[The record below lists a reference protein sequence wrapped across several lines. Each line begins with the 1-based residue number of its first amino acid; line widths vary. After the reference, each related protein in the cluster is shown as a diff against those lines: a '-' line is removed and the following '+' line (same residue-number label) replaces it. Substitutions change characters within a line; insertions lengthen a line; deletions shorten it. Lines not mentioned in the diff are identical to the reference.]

1 MGIFFAYT
9 YIYIHEAEW
18 AAMENDYLP
27 PSPLSY
33 PGIWYLVGISRVV
46 SGTWTPLATIVFS
59 HDHFRELPCS
69 ARFHFLPA
77 LILPS
82 PLLLQSKKPPN
93 PFRERDRERER
104 ETTADSRHSIFRC
117 SSNNSG
123 INIDGRKISNENFP
137 PLAVYIFHAVN
148 VDWNPRWKTPGEWQP
163 CKIPILIKY
172 TIYTKICYWS
182 FVNRSFFDNNYT
194 LRSKQSRIIVYYKL
208 LIAPSNF
215 IFQLSDFY

>member
-1 MGIFFAYT
+1 
-9 YIYIHEAEW
+9 
-18 AAMENDYLP
+18 MENDYLP

-104 ETTADSRHSIFRC
+104 ETIADSRHSIFRC

-123 INIDGRKISNENFP
+123 INIDGRKISNENSP
-137 PLAVYIFHAVN
+137 PLALYILTRLYL
-148 VDWNPRWKTPGEWQP
+148 PRGEHRLESARRMATMYDSNKVHYWP
-163 CKIPILIKY
+163 
-172 TIYTKICYWS
+172 KICYRS
-182 FVNRSFFDNNYT
+182 FINRSFFDNY
-194 LRSKQSRIIVYYKL
+194 KGIIIYFVQ
-208 LIAPSNF
+208 NNRE
-215 IFQLSDFY
+215 

>member
-1 MGIFFAYT
+1 
-9 YIYIHEAEW
+9 
-18 AAMENDYLP
+18 MENDYLP

-104 ETTADSRHSIFRC
+104 DHRRFEAFDIPMLEQQQRNKYRRKEIFE
-117 SSNNSG
+117 
-123 INIDGRKISNENFP
+123 RKLPSTRRLYFPCGERRLESAVEN
-137 PLAVYIFHAVN
+137 ARRMA
-148 VDWNPRWKTPGEWQP
+148 TM
-163 CKIPILIKY
+163 
-172 TIYTKICYWS
+172 
-182 FVNRSFFDNNYT
+182 
-194 LRSKQSRIIVYYKL
+194 
-208 LIAPSNF
+208 
-215 IFQLSDFY
+215 